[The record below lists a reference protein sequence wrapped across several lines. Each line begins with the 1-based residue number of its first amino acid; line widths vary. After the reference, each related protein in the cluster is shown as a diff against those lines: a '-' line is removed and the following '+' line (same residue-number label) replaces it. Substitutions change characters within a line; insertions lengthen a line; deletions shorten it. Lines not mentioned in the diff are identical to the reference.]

1 MLKKDK
7 HIQSCKNSTRSKLK
21 WANSA
26 KLDFGEE
33 PQNNCFCVTVASMFF
48 VGLWPSFCS
57 FSCYTRVVARMQHHQ
72 TSIIF
77 LELIK
82 AHEKIHTYSTLFYSD
97 MSNTIILNIER
108 TLTSFSNIEL
118 EDLLNYSSNWLKYIF
133 WNIEW
138 TQHSS
143 PESGPNPKVNN
154 HPESIWNMVWL
165 FMPVEKNLFRKF
177 FIGGPSRKF

>member
-82 AHEKIHTYSTLFYSD
+82 AHEKIHTYSTLFYIH
-97 MSNTIILNIER
+97 TINYPYYSIVCKQDYLRFRQGN
-108 TLTSFSNIEL
+108 SFVEFMTAHSCYFLQN
-118 EDLLNYSSNWLKYIF
+118 KYDHH
-133 WNIEW
+133 W
-138 TQHSS
+138 
-143 PESGPNPKVNN
+143 
-154 HPESIWNMVWL
+154 
-165 FMPVEKNLFRKF
+165 
-177 FIGGPSRKF
+177 